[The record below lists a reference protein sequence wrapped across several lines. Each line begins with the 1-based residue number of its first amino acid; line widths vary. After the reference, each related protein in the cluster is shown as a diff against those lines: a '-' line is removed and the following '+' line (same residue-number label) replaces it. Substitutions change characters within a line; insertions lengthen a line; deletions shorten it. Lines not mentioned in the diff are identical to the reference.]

1 MEVTRLR
8 IQDKSWMTFA
18 NNRVTKSQS
27 SITKTLEKLSG
38 GDKIVRASMNA
49 SGLSISE
56 TMRTQIRGLARA
68 QQNIQDGLSVL
79 EVTDEGLQSVNKIL
93 HRTRELAVQAA
104 NDTLTDEDRKLAQL
118 EINQLMESID
128 KTAEQ
133 MEFNTQKI
141 LGEVRPLFIH
151 VGANSGQ
158 NIAIDTVDVRTEKL
172 GLVNASLETQEQAN
186 KLINDV
192 DNAIKYISD
201 NLAQVGAK
209 YNRLT
214 MNHENASRVQES
226 IQKSESL
233 IRDPQM
239 AREMMDFVKQ
249 QIIQKGDQLLIRNT
263 NQNVK
268 SVLNLFN
275 K

>member
-1 MEVTRLR
+1 MR